1 MSNNE
6 VTSAIPLTLIYTLEY
21 VFFQH
26 VWTKK
31 MWPGYFEFTI
41 SFSWWHMLWFSYL
54 DWLLQEY
61 RRINEL
67 SKYFES
73 CIFYIP
79 YFRVKT
85 CQNLWQHF
93 NLSMNLHKKYYFHHW
108 FFFSFTKFP
117 SFYHKFPLSMAL
129 IMCFL
134 YSMQSILCHESKI
147 SFYDTVLYL
156 YIMHNAFKVFI
167 YFLKFTFWISHTA
180 AKERALPTQVYCVPF
195 FLQSDYFHDKVN

>member
-1 MSNNE
+1 
-6 VTSAIPLTLIYTLEY
+6 
-21 VFFQH
+21 
-26 VWTKK
+26 

-61 RRINEL
+61 RRIDEL
-67 SKYFES
+67 SNYFES

-93 NLSMNLHKKYYFHHW
+93 NLSMNLHRKYYFNHW
-108 FFFSFTKFP
+108 FFFLLQNFLLFT
-117 SFYHKFPLSMAL
+117 
-129 IMCFL
+129 INFL
-134 YSMQSILCHESKI
+134 WVWLLLCVFCIPCRVFNAMKVNI
-147 SFYDTVLYL
+147 SFHDTVLYL

-180 AKERALPTQVYCVPF
+180 AKQRALPTQVYCVPF